1 MATSSFDWTWPWAS
15 HSNGP
20 NRAQNQ
26 LMLRQPASF
35 QPRSGDGI
43 EALPRV
49 RMITPQI
56 APFILFLTTDTNFA
70 GTIERLLV
78 RNGYRVSVAN
88 SISGLNVYR
97 GNAPDLAIIDRR
109 LDIFDHFRNQTM
121 LRTVPSIAILPVEH
135 QFSEEDYLQDLEK
148 GYDLVFY
155 SDRYRELVAQIRAMF
170 RRIKSDPLRRSVLS
184 AGPLT
189 MDLAKYEITV
199 DKVEKPVT
207 RKEFEI
213 LRQLLLSPG
222 HVLSRQELLNRVWGE
237 DYALEEHALDVHIH
251 SLRRKIEPD
260 PSKPR
265 FIMTVRG
272 IGYKLQSE

>member
-1 MATSSFDWTWPWAS
+1 
-15 HSNGP
+15 
-20 NRAQNQ
+20 
-26 LMLRQPASF
+26 
-35 QPRSGDGI
+35 
-43 EALPRV
+43 
-49 RMITPQI
+49 MITPQI